1 MNKEINENK
10 IGIALCGGGLQ
21 GFSHIGAIRALEE
34 LGIDIKLIS
43 GTSSGSLI
51 AGLYAAGFNTYE
63 MEEICR
69 KEYKKILKVKNS
81 TILKIIWNYLFFK
94 ETRTEGLIDGKY
106 FEKMIDTYAAKK
118 KIAHISNIKDKK
130 LAIAT
135 VDTKTMK
142 ECLFVSDILDTS
154 NNNINYIENVSLGKA
169 IRASMAFPGIFTTVN
184 LDNYNFIDG
193 GTIDNLPTQV
203 LKDMGAEKII
213 AIDFDLSKYTPSNN
227 LENVVL
233 RALDIFSYGDVK
245 KGQEVSD
252 ISIEIY
258 NPDTGLVKLKDFE
271 KTVKRGYDAVMER
284 KQEIIKLIEN
294 SYKIVLENK

>member
-1 MNKEINENK
+1 M
-10 IGIALCGGGLQ
+10 
-21 GFSHIGAIRALEE
+21 
-34 LGIDIKLIS
+34 
-43 GTSSGSLI
+43 
-51 AGLYAAGFNTYE
+51 
-63 MEEICR
+63 
-69 KEYKKILKVKNS
+69 
-81 TILKIIWNYLFFK
+81 FFK

-106 FEKMIDTYAAKK
+106 FEKMINTYAAKK
-118 KIAHISNIKDKK
+118 EIADISKIKDKK

-142 ECLFVSDILDTS
+142 ECIFVSDMLDTP

-203 LKDMGAEKII
+203 LKNMGAEKII

-245 KGQEVSD
+245 KGQEISD

-271 KTVKRGYDAVMER
+271 KTIKRGYDAVMER
-284 KQEIIKLIEN
+284 KQEIIKLIDN
-294 SYKIVLENK
+294 SYKIASENK